1 MCHCLFGLAFFF
13 LHLLRGLKMNEFN
26 LIDKNLTNDQIRE
39 LYDSHLNMTLQE
51 LSNLTGLS
59 INALKKIIL
68 EN

>member
-1 MCHCLFGLAFFF
+1 
-13 LHLLRGLKMNEFN
+13 MNEFN
-26 LIDKNLTNDQIRE
+26 LIDKKLTNDQIRD

-68 EN
+68 GN

>member
-1 MCHCLFGLAFFF
+1 MDFFS
-13 LHLLRGLKMNEFN
+13 LVLLYLLRGLKMNEFN

-68 EN
+68 GN

>member
-1 MCHCLFGLAFFF
+1 
-13 LHLLRGLKMNEFN
+13 MNEFN

-39 LYDSHLNMTLQE
+39 LYDLHLNMTLQE